1 MPTNQPLARAY
12 ARFTTNLTPN
22 HLPPPVKDKLKAS
35 LLHAL
40 TISLIG
46 AQTPTRPSK
55 RPAL

>member
-1 MPTNQPLARAY
+1 MPSEPLARAY